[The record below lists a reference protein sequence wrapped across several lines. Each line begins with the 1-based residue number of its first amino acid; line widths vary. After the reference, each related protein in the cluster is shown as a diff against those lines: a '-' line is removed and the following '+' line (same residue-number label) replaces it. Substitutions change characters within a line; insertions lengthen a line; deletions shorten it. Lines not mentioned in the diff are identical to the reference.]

1 MDSTARFGWWP
12 VLQFVVAIAAM
23 ALGVSVVLVWAANF
37 ALTEAVT
44 STIGEDAVVTSMQVL
59 GWVELGLSV
68 VVLAGLAVGAWL
80 HRPLWARG
88 VASVIVGM
96 VLHWGWWVL
105 DRRFDLFGMAAL
117 SEGDP
122 LLVARAEARL
132 WTMLTID
139 VVAVLALVLGGVLL
153 VRHRSRGQDDGA
165 DDEEDDDELVP
176 ASE

>member
-37 ALTEAVT
+37 ALTEAVA
-44 STIGEDAVVTSMQVL
+44 STIGEDAVVASMQVL

-117 SEGDP
+117 PEGDP

-132 WTMLTID
+132 WTMLAID

-165 DDEEDDDELVP
+165 DDEADDDELVP
-176 ASE
+176 TSE

>member
-1 MDSTARFGWWP
+1 MDSAARFGWWP

-132 WTMLTID
+132 WAMLTID